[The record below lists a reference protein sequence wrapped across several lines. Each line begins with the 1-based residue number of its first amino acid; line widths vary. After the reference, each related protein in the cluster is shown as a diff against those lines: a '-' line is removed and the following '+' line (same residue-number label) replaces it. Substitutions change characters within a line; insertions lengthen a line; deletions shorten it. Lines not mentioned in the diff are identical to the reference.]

1 MKISNRLIA
10 SLIKESLKRHLSE
23 MSARFT
29 PDRSDSSYYMTSPSL
44 SKLNDNDFHPA
55 AVHGA
60 AELVAKTPRNP
71 EGISAKGESAGLLQI
86 ADTSNALVSPD
97 GSFYA
102 RIKANVY
109 KSAFADRS
117 ANLDSS
123 SPTDTTLNNPGAMY
137 WSEQKPSGLAFFARV
152 RSGKRGVVKF
162 PVASE
167 YRKTVPQKDYRRYD
181 GLSDPYYEIDYDE
194 EAGPRK
200 GYSVTGQMGAAA
212 QALVASWIVN
222 YMGSK
227 GVKNGAGQ
235 PLTDDDLS
243 IKTTAGV
250 GSSKIDIEL

>member
-123 SPTDTTLNNPGAMY
+123 YCFSLNPMVNVLTG
-137 WSEQKPSGLAFFARV
+137 SFFFLFCSSCILATIRLESIPPDRNAP
-152 RSGKRGVVKF
+152 K
-162 PVASE
+162 
-167 YRKTVPQKDYRRYD
+167 
-181 GLSDPYYEIDYDE
+181 GLSEIIF
-194 EAGPRK
+194 
-200 GYSVTGQMGAAA
+200 S
-212 QALVASWIVN
+212 S
-222 YMGSK
+222 
-227 GVKNGAGQ
+227 
-235 PLTDDDLS
+235 TDFDKAFSTLLRPKVLS
-243 IKTTAGV
+243 LEFFNVSI
-250 GSSKIDIEL
+250 SL